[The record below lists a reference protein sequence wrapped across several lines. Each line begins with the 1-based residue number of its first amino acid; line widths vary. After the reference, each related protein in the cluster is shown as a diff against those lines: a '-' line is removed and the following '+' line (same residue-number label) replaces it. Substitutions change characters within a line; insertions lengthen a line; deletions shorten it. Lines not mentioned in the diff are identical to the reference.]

1 MIEVTRAGQA
11 PTEGTA
17 PEHNALDSAPDS
29 DLDQYCNRMQSETA
43 QGDELTIRAAAL
55 ALRRNIRVLKLNS
68 TTGTIMS
75 ISYPGIL
82 PSDYEEEPGN
92 SNQSEM
98 NDQELQTITIAH
110 YVHQHGGAG
119 HYNPIIQ
126 SDENMD
132 SPEGMDISDGMGD
145 DT

>member
-1 MIEVTRAGQA
+1 
-11 PTEGTA
+11 
-17 PEHNALDSAPDS
+17 
-29 DLDQYCNRMQSETA
+29 MQSETA

-55 ALRRNIRVLKLNS
+55 VLRTNIQVLKLNS
-68 TTGTIMS
+68 TSGTIMS

-82 PSDYEEEPGN
+82 PSDYEEETGN
-92 SNQSEM
+92 PDHFEM
-98 NDQELQTITIAH
+98 DDQELQTITIAH

-132 SPEGMDISDGMGD
+132 SPEGMDISDGMD
-145 DT
+145 DDA